1 MAIPIDNVRLP
12 EDVERGAVGGPLFN
26 TALVTLDGG
35 YEQSQQNWSIPRRAW
50 QIGYGIQTR
59 EDYSEVMAF
68 FMSRRGRARGFRFK
82 DWSDYQITDQ
92 IIGTGDGTEDQFQI
106 YKRYD
111 DSILP
116 FDRPITQVVS
126 GTLTVT
132 LNGTP
137 TVTYALLAGGII
149 DFTSPPGAGVVIRV
163 TCEFDV
169 PVRFDNDQMTIDLV
183 WSEAGSIPAI
193 GIIEVR
199 V

>member
-12 EDVERGAVGGPLFN
+12 EDIERGAVGGPLFN

-35 YEQSQQNWSIPRRAW
+35 YEQSQQNWEIPRRQW
-50 QIGYGIQTR
+50 QIGYGVQTKQDY
-59 EDYSEVMAF
+59 EDILAF
-68 FMSRRGRARGFRFK
+68 FMARRGRARGFRFK
-82 DWSDYQITDQ
+82 DWTDYAITDQ
-92 IIGTGDGTEDQFQI
+92 IIGTGDGATDQFQI

-111 DSILP
+111 DAILP
-116 FDRPITQVVS
+116 FDRPVTQIVS
-126 GTLTVT
+126 GSLTVT

-137 TVTYALLAGGII
+137 TVLYTLLSTGII

-169 PVRFDNDQMTIDLV
+169 PVRFDNDQITVDLI
-183 WSEAGSIPAI
+183 WEDAGSIPSI

>member
-12 EDVERGAVGGPLFN
+12 EDIERGAVGGPLFN

-35 YEQSQQNWSIPRRAW
+35 YEQSQQNWEIPRRQW
-50 QIGYGIQTR
+50 QIGYGVQTKQDY
-59 EDYSEVMAF
+59 EDVLAF
-68 FMSRRGRARGFRFK
+68 FMARRGRARGFRFK
-82 DWSDYQITDQ
+82 DWSDYAITDQ
-92 IIGTGDGTEDQFQI
+92 IIGTGDGATDQFQI

-111 DSILP
+111 DAILP
-116 FDRPITQVVS
+116 FDRPVTQIVS
-126 GTLTVT
+126 GSLTVT

-137 TVTYALLAGGII
+137 TVLYTLLSTGII

-169 PVRFDNDQMTIDLV
+169 PVRFDNDQITVDLI
-183 WSEAGSIPAI
+183 WEDAGSIPSI